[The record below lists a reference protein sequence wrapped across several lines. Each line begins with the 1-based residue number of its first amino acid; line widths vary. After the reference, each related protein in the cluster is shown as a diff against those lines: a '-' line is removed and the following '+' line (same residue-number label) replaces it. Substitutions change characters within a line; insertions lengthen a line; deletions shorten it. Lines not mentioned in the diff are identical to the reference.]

1 MVAVSSGEMPPVAT
15 PTARPRRARRGS
27 GGLTLGD
34 VARLAGVSPITVSRA
49 LNDPHRVSPEML
61 ARVQEAV
68 SRTGYVPNRVAG
80 GLASNRSRLVAV
92 IIPTLASPMFLGTL
106 QALSESLAAEGYQVM
121 IGESGY
127 DGTREDALLAAI
139 IGRRPDGIVLTGVMH
154 STEGRRRLLA
164 SGIPVVE
171 TWDLTPTPIDMLVGF
186 SHEQAGAA
194 AARYLHQCG
203 VRMPAMISADDH
215 RAGLRRQGF
224 AEAARTMGRGKVPV
238 RLVHAPTTIGDGR
251 RALAALLDRHPDID
265 AVYCS
270 SDLLALGALIEAKAR
285 GLAVPARL
293 RIVGFGDLDFA
304 ADTDPPLT
312 TLRVDGTAIGHQAA
326 RFLVDRI
333 AGRPE
338 GPRIVDLGVTLVPRA
353 SA

>member
-1 MVAVSSGEMPPVAT
+1 MAPVPPSAS
-15 PTARPRRARRGS
+15 RPRRSRRGS

-49 LNDPHRVSPEML
+49 LNDPHRVSPETL
-61 ARVQEAV
+61 ARVQAAV

-106 QALSESLAAEGYQVM
+106 QALSETLAAEGYQVM
-121 IGESGY
+121 VGESGY
-127 DGTREDALLAAI
+127 DGTREDALLDAI

-154 STEGRRRLLA
+154 SPEGRRRLLA

-186 SHEQAGAA
+186 SHGEAGAA
-194 AARYLHQCG
+194 AARYLHECG
-203 VRMPAMISADDH
+203 VREPAMISGDDH

-224 AEAARTMGRGKVPV
+224 AEAAKSMGRGKVPV
-238 RLVHAPTTIGDGR
+238 RLVHAPTTIGEGR
-251 RALAALLDRHPDID
+251 RALAAILERHPGID
-265 AVYCS
+265 AVFCS
-270 SDLLALGALIEAKAR
+270 SDVLALGALIEARAR
-285 GLAVPARL
+285 ALAVPGRV

-304 ADTDPPLT
+304 ADADPPLT
-312 TLRVDGTAIGHQAA
+312 TLRVDGTAIGRQAA
-326 RFLVDRI
+326 RFLVERI

-338 GPRIVDLGVTLVPRA
+338 GPRIVDLGVTLVSRA

>member
-1 MVAVSSGEMPPVAT
+1 MPPVSAS
-15 PTARPRRARRGS
+15 PSRLRRARRGS

-49 LNDPHRVSPEML
+49 LNDPHRVSPETL
-61 ARVQEAV
+61 ARVREAV

-80 GLASNRSRLVAV
+80 GLVSNRSRLVAV

-127 DGTREDALLAAI
+127 DGTREDALLDAI

-154 STEGRRRLLA
+154 STEGRRRLVA

-224 AEAARTMGRGKVPV
+224 AEAAKAMGRGKVPV
-238 RLVHAPTTIGDGR
+238 RLVHAPTTLGEGR
-251 RALAALLDRHPDID
+251 RALGALLERHPDID
-265 AVYCS
+265 AVFCS
-270 SDLLALGALIEAKAR
+270 SDLLALGALIEARAS
-285 GLAVPARL
+285 GLEVPGRV

-304 ADTDPPLT
+304 RDADPPLT
-312 TLRVDGTAIGHQAA
+312 TLHVDGTAIGRQAA